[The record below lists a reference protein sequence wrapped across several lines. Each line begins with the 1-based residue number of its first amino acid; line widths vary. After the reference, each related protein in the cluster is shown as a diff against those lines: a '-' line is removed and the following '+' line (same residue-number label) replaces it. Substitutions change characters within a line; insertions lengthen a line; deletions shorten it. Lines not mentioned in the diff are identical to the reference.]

1 MSSGDFE
8 TPGGDDE
15 SAESS
20 SSLALNNMPQEF
32 RTALDE
38 FRADWQKEIKQKIE
52 PNEKELNN
60 RDLQRDAH
68 SDSNEIDKENLAQN
82 LYRKAV
88 DLEQKGKVY
97 DAIPYYRRAVQIE
110 PNIEFKYYEYQKLK
124 VQQRALPEQHTNSSE
139 NLQLVKFEDELEMC
153 KDLYEKFQKD
163 LSHSYHGKLMQ
174 STLDAGTI
182 STEIHIS
189 DLPPEL
195 LLYILRWVISAQ
207 LDMRSLEQCSAV
219 CKGLYLCARDEE
231 LWRLAC
237 VKVWGPNV
245 GTLSHT
251 DLDKTSATTKVGDC
265 PIIPRYTTW
274 RQMFIERERV
284 LFNGCYI
291 SKTTYLRMGENSF
304 QDQYYR
310 PVQLV
315 EYYRYLRFLTDG
327 TVFMMTSAD
336 EPAQAVSRLRNINQN
351 KTEILKGR
359 YRLYG
364 NTLSIVLKKQQQP
377 QLQTKFISASTNLPS
392 TATLIYGRQRRNNVN
407 LADDNAGNSTKY
419 CLEFRIL
426 NTTKRKFG
434 QLMWV
439 HYSIVQTR
447 NKHETTSEFDLS
459 PSKYPPLWFS
469 IVRSYHSDADKPLI

>member
-1 MSSGDFE
+1 MSGAGFE
-8 TPGGDDE
+8 MSGGDDE

-20 SSLALNNMPQEF
+20 SSSALGNMPQEF
-32 RTALDE
+32 RMALEE
-38 FRADWQKEIKQKIE
+38 FRADWQKEIKQKVE
-52 PNEKELNN
+52 PNETEFSK

-68 SDSNEIDKENLAQN
+68 SSSNEVDKENLAQN

-124 VQQRALPEQHTNSSE
+124 VQQKGIPEKHTNSSE
-139 NLQLVKFEDELEMC
+139 NLHLKKFEDGLETC

-163 LSHSYHGKLMQ
+163 LSHNYHGKLIQ
-174 STLDAGTI
+174 SNRDVGII
-182 STEIHIS
+182 STEMHIS

-237 VKVWGPNV
+237 VKVWGPNL
-245 GTLSHT
+245 GTLNPT
-251 DLDKTSATTKVGDC
+251 DLNKTSAATKTVDC
-265 PIIPRYTTW
+265 HAIIPRYTSW

-327 TVFMMTSAD
+327 TVFMMTTAD
-336 EPAQAVSRLRNINQN
+336 EPAHAVSRLRNVNQN
-351 KTEILKGR
+351 KAEILKGQ

-377 QLQTKFISASTNLPS
+377 QLQTKLISASSTLPS
-392 TATLIYGRQRRNNVN
+392 TATMLYARQRRSN
-407 LADDNAGNSTKY
+407 DDNSISSTKY

-426 NTTKRKFG
+426 STPKRKFA
-434 QLMWV
+434 QLMWL

-447 NKHETTSEFDLS
+447 NKHETASEFDLS
-459 PSKYPPLWFS
+459 SSKYPPLWFS